1 MFENVNDVELNE
13 VLKATASAD
22 GLTRSKALTQLLTA
36 VQTPVRE
43 GIFDGDTTAG
53 IFNTEV
59 LPPGTS
65 AEYPVDFV
73 SPGSEGEFRAFTNP
87 GKGKPPALVVSGDK
101 LVLAST
107 KDIFRVE
114 YDLSYA
120 RNARWNVIAR
130 LTEAF
135 MAGFV
140 KKHNDDCWHTILFAI
155 ADRDVTVFDI
165 AANQSQ
171 FTRKL
176 FSNLRCSMAR
186 NSGGNAMS
194 VKRGKATDVFVSCEG
209 IESIL
214 SWNLDQVPDSVRASM
229 YSMAGGDNM
238 VMNIL
243 GTRVHQMYEL
253 GDGQEYQDYY
263 LTSAVGGALTPSG
276 SGHGAADL
284 ELGIVLDLTNRDSF
298 VMAINQPFEM
308 FEDPTLHPQQKG
320 GFYGWR
326 EKSIGVLDSRRLCAI
341 TW

>member
-1 MFENVNDVELNE
+1 MFEDLNDIELNE
-13 VLKATASAD
+13 LLRSTASAD
-22 GLTRSKALTQLLTA
+22 AVTRSVALTQLLTA
-36 VQTPVRE
+36 IQTPVRE

-59 LPPGTS
+59 LPPGVS

-107 KDIFRVE
+107 KDVFRVE

-120 RNARWNVIAR
+120 RNARWPVVSR

-140 KKHNDDCWHTILFAI
+140 KKHNDDCFHTILFAM

-165 AANQSQ
+165 AAGTGK
-171 FTRKL
+171 FTRQL

-194 VKRGKATDVFVSCEG
+194 IKRGRATDAYVSCEG

-214 SWNLDQVPDSVRASM
+214 SWNLDQVPDTVRASL
-229 YSMAGGDNM
+229 YSMAADENL
-238 VMNIL
+238 VINIL
-243 GTRVHQMYEL
+243 GTKIHQMYEL
-253 GDGQEYQDYY
+253 GAGQEYQDYY
-263 LTSAVGGALTPSG
+263 TTVCGGALTPAG
-276 SGHGAADL
+276 SGHAVLDT
-284 ELGIVLDLTNRDSF
+284 ELGIVLDLGNRDSF

-308 FEDPTLHPQQKG
+308 FEDNTLHPQQKG

-326 EKSIGVLDSRRLCAI
+326 EKSVGVLDSRRVAAI

>member
-1 MFENVNDVELNE
+1 MFESINDVEMNE
-13 VLKATASAD
+13 LLKSTASAD
-22 GLTRSKALTQLLTA
+22 AVVRTKALTQILTA
-36 VQTPVRE
+36 VTTPVRE
-43 GIFDGDTTAG
+43 GIFFFFSTTG
-53 IFNTEV
+53 VFNTEV
-59 LPPGTS
+59 LPPGVS

-120 RNARWNVIAR
+120 RNARWNVISR

-140 KKHNDDCWHTILFAI
+140 KKHNDDCWHTILYAMS
-155 ADRDVTVFDI
+155 DRDVTVFDV
-165 AANQSQ
+165 AATVGK
-171 FTRKL
+171 FTRQL

-194 VKRGKATDVFVSCEG
+194 VKRGRATDIWVSCEG

-214 SWNLDQVPDSVRASM
+214 AWNLDQVPDSVRASL
-229 YSMAGGDNM
+229 YSMAAGDNM

-243 GTRVHQMYEL
+243 GTNIHQMYEL
-253 GDGQEYQDYY
+253 GAGQEYQDYY
-263 LTSAVGGALTPSG
+263 INTAGGALTPAG
-276 SGHGAADL
+276 GAHAVTDV
-284 ELGIVLDLTNRDSF
+284 ELGIVLDLGNRDSF
-298 VMAINQPFEM
+298 VLAINQPFEM

-326 EKSIGVLDSRRLCAI
+326 EKSIGVLDSRRVAAI

>member
-1 MFENVNDVELNE
+1 MFDGIVQDEEMNGL
-13 VLKATASAD
+13 LRATASASPVE
-22 GLTRSKALTQLLTA
+22 RSTALTQLLTA
-36 VQTPVRE
+36 ITTPVRE

-53 IFNTEV
+53 IFNTET
-59 LPPGTS
+59 LPPGVS
-65 AEYPVDFV
+65 AEYPIDFV

-140 KKHNDDCWHTILFAI
+140 KKHNDDCWHTILYAV

-165 AANQSQ
+165 AATQGK
-171 FTRKL
+171 FTRQL

-194 VKRGKATDVFVSCEG
+194 VKRGRATDAYVSCEG

-214 SWNLDQVPDSVRASM
+214 SWNLDQVPDTVRASL
-229 YSMAGGDNM
+229 YSMAGEDNM
-238 VMNIL
+238 VINIL
-243 GTRVHQMYEL
+243 GTKIHQMYEL
-253 GDGQEYQDYY
+253 GAGQEYQDYY
-263 LTSAVGGALTPSG
+263 LTVGGALTPSG
-276 SGHGAADL
+276 SGHAAIDL
-284 ELGIVLDLTNRDSF
+284 ELGVVLDLTNRDSF

-308 FEDPTLHPQQKG
+308 FEDNTLHPQQKG

>member
-1 MFENVNDVELNE
+1 MFESINDVEMNE
-13 VLKATASAD
+13 LLKSTASAD
-22 GLTRSKALTQLLTA
+22 AVVRTKALTQILTA
-36 VQTPVRE
+36 VTTPVRE
-43 GIFDGDTTAG
+43 GIFDGDTTTG
-53 IFNTEV
+53 VFNTEV
-59 LPPGTS
+59 LPPGVS

-120 RNARWNVIAR
+120 RNARWNVISR

-140 KKHNDDCWHTILFAI
+140 KKHNDDCWHTILYAMS
-155 ADRDVTVFDI
+155 DRDVTVFDV
-165 AANQSQ
+165 AATVGK
-171 FTRKL
+171 FTRQL

-194 VKRGKATDVFVSCEG
+194 VKRGRATDIWVSCEG

-214 SWNLDQVPDSVRASM
+214 AWNLDQVPDSVRASL
-229 YSMAGGDNM
+229 YSMAAGDNM

-243 GTRVHQMYEL
+243 GTNIHQMYEL
-253 GDGQEYQDYY
+253 GAGQEYQDYY
-263 LTSAVGGALTPSG
+263 INTAGGALTPAG
-276 SGHGAADL
+276 GAHAVTDV
-284 ELGIVLDLTNRDSF
+284 ELGIVLDLGNRDSF
-298 VMAINQPFEM
+298 VLAINQPFEM

-326 EKSIGVLDSRRLCAI
+326 EKSIGVLDSRRVAAI

>member
-13 VLKATASAD
+13 VLKSTASAD
-22 GLTRSKALTQLLTA
+22 AVIRSKALTQLLSA

-43 GIFDGDTTAG
+43 GIFDGDTTVG
-53 IFNTEV
+53 VFNTEV

-65 AEYPVDFV
+65 AEYPIDFV

-140 KKHNDDCWHTILFAI
+140 KKHNDDCWHTILFAM

-165 AANQSQ
+165 AATVSK
-171 FTRKL
+171 FTRQL

-194 VKRGKATDVFVSCEG
+194 VKRGRATDIWVSCEG

-214 SWNLDQVPDSVRASM
+214 AWNLDQVPDSVRASM

-243 GTRVHQMYEL
+243 GTNVHQMYEL
-253 GDGQEYQDYY
+253 GAGQEYQDYY
-263 LTSAVGGALTPSG
+263 VNTCGGVLTPAA
-276 SGHGAADL
+276 GAHATTDT
-284 ELGIVLDLTNRDSF
+284 ELGIVLDLGNRDSF
-298 VMAINQPFEM
+298 VLAINQQFEM

-326 EKSIGVLDSRRLCAI
+326 EKSIGVLDSRRVSAI
-341 TW
+341 TY

>member
-1 MFENVNDVELNE
+1 MFEQVNDVEMNE
-13 VLKATASAD
+13 LLKSTASAD
-22 GLTRSKALTQLLTA
+22 PVTRSTALTQILSA

-59 LPPGTS
+59 LPPGVS

-120 RNARWNVIAR
+120 RNARWPIVAR

-140 KKHNDDCWHTILFAI
+140 KKHNDDCFHTILYAMK
-155 ADRDVTVFDI
+155 DRDVTVFDI
-165 AANQSQ
+165 AAGTNQ

-194 VKRGKATDVFVSCEG
+194 IKRGRATDAYVSCEG

-214 SWNLDQVPDSVRASM
+214 AWNLDQVPDSVRASM
-229 YSMAGGDNM
+229 YSMAAGDNM
-238 VMNIL
+238 VINIL
-243 GTRVHQMYEL
+243 GTSVHQMYEL
-253 GDGQEYQDYY
+253 GAGQEYQTYY
-263 LTSAVGGALTPSG
+263 TSVGGELTPSG
-276 SGHGAADL
+276 SGHAATDT

-298 VMAINQPFEM
+298 VLAINQPFEM